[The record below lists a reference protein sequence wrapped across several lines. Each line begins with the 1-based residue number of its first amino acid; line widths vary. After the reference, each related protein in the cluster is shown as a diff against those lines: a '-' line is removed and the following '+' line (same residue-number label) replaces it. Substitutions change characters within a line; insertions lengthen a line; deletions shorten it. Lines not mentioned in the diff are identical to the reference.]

1 MRSTRRAAVRS
12 PEVDSSGLAARRAPL
27 VAASVLVYARGM
39 RTVLPCLLLAACVAC
54 ESTSAHRAQPK
65 AAPAA
70 EPPSVAAQVEALE
83 AASRPGPMHQRLAVL
98 IGDWDTNVVRVAPDG
113 TEIPAGSG
121 RTSITPL
128 FEGRY
133 LRWDA
138 SLDLGQRTQETT
150 GWLGYDRTVGEYQL
164 CMITSFSSGMGIFRG
179 QGDLTRE
186 GILFV
191 LERLDS
197 ATGARLEARN
207 RLKLLTPEHF
217 VIEDEDE
224 DRRVRTRSHYRRIH

>member
-1 MRSTRRAAVRS
+1 
-12 PEVDSSGLAARRAPL
+12 
-27 VAASVLVYARGM
+27 M
-39 RTVLPCLLLAACVAC
+39 RTVLGCLLLAVCVGC
-54 ESTSAHRAQPK
+54 ESTTPRRP
-65 AAPAA
+65 APPRVAPA
-70 EPPSVAAQVEALE
+70 EPPNVEAQVEAFE
-83 AASRPGPMHQRLAVL
+83 AASRPGPMHKKLVVL
-98 IGDWDTNVVRVAPDG
+98 VGDWDTSVVRVAPDG

-133 LRWDA
+133 LRWEGTMT
-138 SLDLGQRTQETT
+138 LGERTQETT
-150 GWLGYDRTVGEYQL
+150 GWLGYDRNVGEYQL
-164 CMITSFSSGMGIFRG
+164 CMITSFSSGMGIFHG
-179 QGDLTRE
+179 QGDLARE

-207 RLKLLTPEHF
+207 RLKVLTPEHF

-224 DRRVRTRSHYRRIH
+224 DRHVRTRSHYRRVK

>member
-1 MRSTRRAAVRS
+1 
-12 PEVDSSGLAARRAPL
+12 
-27 VAASVLVYARGM
+27 M
-39 RTVLPCLLLAACVAC
+39 RTVLPCLLLALCVAC
-54 ESTSAHRAQPK
+54 ESTSARRAPPQI
-65 AAPAA
+65 APAPQA
-70 EPPSVAAQVEALE
+70 PSVAAQVEALE
-83 AASRPGPMHQRLAVL
+83 AASRPGPMHQKLAVL
-98 IGDWDTNVVRVAPDG
+98 IGDWGLEVVRVAADG

-121 RTSITPL
+121 KTSITPL

-133 LRWDA
+133 LRWDS
-138 SLDLGQRTQETT
+138 SLDLGERTQETT
-150 GWLGYDRTVGEYQL
+150 GWLGYDRTASEYQL

-179 QGDLTRE
+179 QGDLARD

-207 RLKLLTPEHF
+207 RLKVLTPEHF

-224 DRRVRTRSHYRRIH
+224 DRRVRTRSHYRRVK